1 MLLMKRLHIV
11 FALLVAMLACGC
23 TSDSFKVDGQLAGL
37 DNNRIR
43 IVYRGADGIT
53 DNFYNCIDGTFKFKG
68 HAPELTF
75 VTILDSHD
83 KVITTFLV
91 SNGDVI
97 KLRGDLTDRAAI
109 TIEGNDVTEQW
120 RAFRQEHAELY
131 KGKKSELNKA
141 IEDYVKK
148 HNDQLAST
156 VLLLCDYE
164 CDGNTK
170 QLQQLIMSIKPDAR
184 PQYLI
189 DSYDNMSANWPSE
202 STERIMALNM
212 VNEKGEFEIIRPQ
225 EGKALVL
232 MFWDDITP
240 QRDRYFAYLS
250 ELKRKQADIVI
261 AADIALT
268 ADTTAWQT
276 MLPSTPPPLSTH
288 YWAAGGITDPT
299 LMALHIHNTPL
310 YVVCN
315 GTGNMLYSGNDTTQ
329 VTAAIA
335 KMTR

>member
-1 MLLMKRLHIV
+1 MLM
-11 FALLVAMLACGC
+11 ACGC

-43 IVYRGADGIT
+43 IVYRCTDGMT

-68 HAPELTF
+68 HATELTF
-75 VTILDSHD
+75 VTILDNHD
-83 KVITTFLV
+83 KVITTFLAH
-91 SNGDVI
+91 NGDVI

-120 RAFRQEHAELY
+120 RAFRQQHSELY
-131 KGKKSELNKA
+131 HSNSSQLNKE
-141 IEDYVKK
+141 IEAYVNK
-148 HNDQLAST
+148 HNDELLST

-164 CDGNTK
+164 CGGNTQ
-170 QLQQLIMSIKPDAR
+170 QLQKLIMSIKPDAR
-184 PQYLI
+184 PQFLI

-202 STERIMALNM
+202 SSERIMALNM
-212 VNEKGEFEIIRPQ
+212 VNEKGEFEMIRP
-225 EGKALVL
+225 EDGKALVL

-250 ELKRKQADIVI
+250 ELKRRQADIII

-268 ADTTAWQT
+268 ADTTTWQN
-276 MLPSTPPPLSTH
+276 MLPTTPRPLSTH
-288 YWAAGGITDPT
+288 YWAAGGVTDPT

-315 GTGNMLYSGNDTTQ
+315 GSGNVQYSGNDTTK
-329 VTAAIA
+329 VTAAIGNI
-335 KMTR
+335 R